1 MDSKMTV
8 GVVGAGN
15 MGSGIAQ
22 KLAQEGLDVILQ
34 DMKQDF
40 VDRGLA
46 NIRKT
51 LQQGVERKILT
62 PEQVEETMARIQ
74 GTDDPQDLV
83 NADLIIEAIFEDE
96 KVKKDLFA
104 NLDSIC
110 APKTILATNTSS
122 FYVSELAK
130 ATKRPDRFVGMHYFY
145 HPAKNRLL
153 EIIPHE
159 GTSQETVAK
168 ALEVGRLHG
177 KTTIVVKDDAGFCV
191 NQFFSPFLTEAVHVL
206 QEGIADIP
214 TIEEAAKRA
223 FKIGMGPFELMN
235 VTGIPIAVHASTT
248 MGKELGSLWDTPG
261 LLRKQMDSGEQWDL
275 SGQPDESKFQT
286 IQDRL
291 YGACLGAAASLVS
304 KGVASIEDTDRGA
317 KVGLRWAKGPF
328 ELINDIGI
336 DKAYELIKD
345 MTKRYSDFQLPEII
359 EKQKQQ
365 GKPFTFR
372 YVDLDIQ
379 GNMARITLNRPE
391 AMNALNEV
399 TVDQLEEAF
408 TQAENDPSVAC
419 IVFQGAGKAFVAGA
433 DIRFFIQNIESARID
448 RNIEFTKKGHN
459 LLLRIENSAK
469 RTVAVLDGL
478 SLGGGSEF
486 ALACQAIVAT
496 PAGSMGFPETA
507 IGIYPGLGG
516 MIRTAR
522 HIGPELA
529 KYYVFTGKTLSAQ
542 DAYDLGLVTRLIDPQ
557 ELDKAIQ
564 EVCAGDKPDKY
575 RSRTIPEKFQEA
587 AKACSGQNVQ
597 ALLEGKKPQG
607 VSDSMAESTLKAV
620 SRKAP
625 LAVQKANEL
634 IDKQQGVSIAEAVE
648 LELAELEYMFSTQDA
663 LTGLKAV
670 GKKPPQYEGK

>member
-46 NIRKT
+46 NIKKT
-51 LQQGVERKILT
+51 LEQGVERKILT
-62 PEQVEETMARIQ
+62 PQQVKETMARVK
-74 GTDDPQDLV
+74 GTDDPQDLA

-96 KVKKDLFA
+96 KIKKDLFA

-110 APKTILATNTSS
+110 AAKTILATNTSS
-122 FYVSELAK
+122 FYVSELAQ
-130 ATKRPDRFVGMHYFY
+130 ATNRPDRFVGMHYFY

-159 GTSQETVAK
+159 GTSQETVKK

-248 MGKELGSLWDTPG
+248 MGKELGSLWDTPE

-275 SGQPDESKFQT
+275 SGQPDESKFQI

-328 ELINDIGI
+328 ELMNDLGI
-336 DKAYELIKD
+336 DKTYELIKE
-345 MTKRYSDFQLPEII
+345 MTNRYADFQMPEII
-359 EKQKQQ
+359 EKQKQL

-372 YVDLDIQ
+372 YVDLEIR
-379 GNMARITLNRPE
+379 GNMARITFNRPE

-408 TQAENDPSVAC
+408 TQAEKDPSVGC

-433 DIRFFIQNIESARID
+433 DIRFFIQNIESGRID
-448 RNIEFTKKGHN
+448 RNIEFTKKGHD

-522 HIGPELA
+522 QIGPELA
-529 KYYVFTGKTLSAQ
+529 KYYVFTGKTISAR
-542 DAYDLGLVTRLIDPQ
+542 DAFDLGLVTKLVDPQ

-564 EVCAGDKPDKY
+564 EVCAEDKPDKY
-575 RSRTIPEKFQEA
+575 RFRPLPEKFQEA
-587 AKACSGQNVQ
+587 AQACSGQNVQ
-597 ALLEGKKPQG
+597 ALLEGKKPEG

-625 LAVQKANEL
+625 LAVKKANEL
-634 IDKQQGVSIAEAVE
+634 IDKQQGVSIPEAVE

>member
-51 LQQGVERKILT
+51 LEQGVERKILT
-62 PEQVEETMARIQ
+62 PQQVEETMARVK
-74 GTDDPQDLV
+74 GTDAPQDLA

-104 NLDSIC
+104 NLDRIC

-130 ATKRPDRFVGMHYFY
+130 ATNRPDRFVGMHYFY

-159 GTSQETVAK
+159 GTSQETIDK

-248 MGKELGSLWDTPG
+248 MGKELGSLWDTPE
-261 LLRKQMDSGEQWDL
+261 LLRQQMDSGEQWDL
-275 SGQPDESKFQT
+275 SGQPDESKFQI

-304 KGVASIEDTDRGA
+304 KGVATIEDTDRGA

-328 ELINDIGI
+328 ELMNDIGI
-336 DKAYELIKD
+336 DKTHELIKE
-345 MTKRYSDFQLPEII
+345 MTNRYFDFQMPEVI
-359 EKQKQQ
+359 EKQKQL
-365 GKPFTFR
+365 GKPFTFQ
-372 YVDLDIQ
+372 YVDLDVQ
-379 GNMARITLNRPE
+379 GNMARITFNRPE

-399 TVDQLEEAF
+399 TVDQLEKAF

-433 DIRFFIQNIESARID
+433 DIRFFIQNIESGRID
-448 RNIEFTKKGHN
+448 RNIEFTKKGHD

-529 KYYVFTGKTLSAQ
+529 KYYVFTGKTISAR
-542 DAYDLGLVTRLIDPQ
+542 DAFDLGLVTKLVDPQ

-564 EVCAGDKPDKY
+564 DVCAGDRPDKY
-575 RSRTIPEKFQEA
+575 RSRPIPEKFQEA

-597 ALLEGKKPQG
+597 ALLEGKKPEG
-607 VSDSMAESTLKAV
+607 VSDSTAESTLKAV

-625 LAVQKANEL
+625 LAVKKAYEL
-634 IDKQQGVSIAEAVE
+634 IDKQQGVSIPEAVE

-663 LTGLKAV
+663 LTGLKSV
-670 GKKPPQYEGK
+670 GKKPPQYQGK